1 VTQFSFSEFHTL
13 NNKIQKA
20 LSIRQ
25 PYAWLICQGYK
36 DLENRNWTTRF
47 RGRIYVHAGVSKLY
61 LKDAENDLGKRLSGS
76 QLADYLANINS
87 LTFGAIIGEVDIIDC
102 VSESTSPWF
111 TGKYGFLLGNP
122 ILYDHPILCKGM
134 LNFFTPEI

>member
-1 VTQFSFSEFHTL
+1 MGFNPQFDFMDSR
-13 NNKIQKA
+13 IQKA

-111 TGKYGFLLGNP
+111 TGKYGFLLCNP